1 MYKIYGYHKGIAD
14 TRFDAGMT
22 QWLQYQ
28 LQKIKNVPV
37 EVILGNGGDVYTN
50 DGENFVTPHGSLCII
65 ENCETKKFHVSD
77 FGDNC
82 ADVFPLTRFKNFGG
96 MTLGQFNRHKIDKDI
111 PDEHIRQLIRP
122 GYYPETNWNFGT
134 QVFDSIQ
141 EYRNQITL
149 DERLHF
155 RGSIYQTLRD
165 CVLILGHRYNNEV
178 YIGSGRLP
186 FEDYLREVASFKMTL
201 SMGLSPYSSDLCFR
215 DIEMFG
221 IGIPVIRP
229 TLHVELA
236 DPLIPNVHYI
246 ACDVELDPYTLWTT
260 DSTTAANIIY
270 ERYKAVVHDEDFL
283 SMISK
288 NAREWYLRNIAEP
301 TPAVNLVSWITV

>member
-1 MYKIYGYHKGIAD
+1 MYRIHAYHKGISD

-22 QWLQYQ
+22 PWLQHH
-28 LQKIKNVPV
+28 LAIEKNTSV
-37 EVILGNGGDVYTN
+37 EIVLGNGGDVYRNESDT
-50 DGENFVTPHGSLCII
+50 FIIPHGSLAII
-65 ENCETKKFHVSD
+65 ENCESKKFHVSD

-96 MTLGQFNRHKIDKDI
+96 MTLGQFNRHKIQKDI
-111 PDEHIRQLIRP
+111 PDEKIRSMIFP
-122 GYYPETNWNFGT
+122 GYYPETNWDFGS

-141 EYRNQITL
+141 TYRTQIQL

-155 RGSIYQTLRD
+155 RGSIYQNLRD
-165 CVLILGHRYNNEV
+165 CILILGQYHNKEIYVGN
-178 YIGSGRLP
+178 GRLH
-186 FEDYLREVASFKMTL
+186 FEEYLREVASFKMTL
-201 SMGLSPYSSDLCFR
+201 SLGMSPYNSDICFR

-246 ACDVELDPYTLWTT
+246 ACDVDLDPYTLWTT
-260 DSTTAANIIY
+260 DSRIAAQKIY
-270 ERYKAVVHDEDFL
+270 ERYKSIVHDDDFL

-288 NAREWYLRNIAEP
+288 NAREWYLKNIASAN
-301 TPAVNLVSWITV
+301 PAINLAKWITI

>member
-1 MYKIYGYHKGIAD
+1 MYKIYGYHKGIAE

-28 LQKIKNVPV
+28 LRLIKNTNV
-37 EVILGNGGDVYTN
+37 EVVLGNGGDIYVN
-50 DGENFVTPHGSLCII
+50 GGESFITPHGSLCII
-65 ENCETKKFHVSD
+65 ENCETGKFHVSD

-82 ADVFPLTRFKNFGG
+82 ADVFPLTKFKNFGG
-96 MTLGQFNRHKIDKDI
+96 MTLGQFNRHKIEKDI
-111 PDEHIRQLIRP
+111 TDERIKQLIYP

-141 EYRNQITL
+141 EYRNQIVL
-149 DERLHF
+149 DGRLHF
-155 RGSIYQTLRD
+155 RGSIYQTIRNS
-165 CVLILGHRYNNEV
+165 VLILANQYPSEV
-178 YIGSGRLP
+178 YVGNGRLP
-186 FEDYLREVASFKMTL
+186 FEEYLKEVASFKMTL
-201 SMGLSPYSSDLCFR
+201 SMGMSPYSSDLCFR

-236 DPLIPNVHYI
+236 DLLIPNVHYV
-246 ACDVELDPYTLWTT
+246 ACDVELDPYTLWTS
-260 DSTTAANIIY
+260 DSTSTAKIIY
-270 ERYKAVVHDEDFL
+270 ERYKTVVHDNDFL

-301 TPAVNLVSWITV
+301 MPAVNLARWITV